1 MKELLLGVGMGLA
14 AGLSPGPLF
23 ALVVTNT
30 LRRGFGAG
38 LRVAAAPVITDAPI
52 ILLTVSAVDALPAA
66 AVRALAGAGGMY
78 VLWLALDTLR
88 QARAATLASTTGTA
102 SSGDLRQGVI
112 TNALSPHPW
121 LFWLGVGAPVLSRSW
136 ERSPARGIAFLA
148 GFYALLVATKVGLAA
163 TVALTRRTLS
173 ERWYRT
179 ALRGAGGLLLAA
191 GGLLLWEAARS
202 GRW

>member
-1 MKELLLGVGMGLA
+1 VKELLLGVGMGLA
-14 AGLSPGPLF
+14 AGVSPGPLF

-52 ILLTVSAVDALPAA
+52 ILLTVFAVDALPVTVVRVLAA
-66 AVRALAGAGGMY
+66 AGGLY
-78 VLWLALDTLR
+78 LLWLAFDTVR
-88 QARAATLASTTGTA
+88 QARAPTLASTAGTTA
-102 SSGDLRQGVI
+102 GDLREGVI

-136 ERSPARGIAFLA
+136 GQSPARGIAFLA
-148 GFYALLVATKVGLAA
+148 GFYALLVATKVALAA
-163 TVALTRRTLS
+163 TVALTRRSLN
-173 ERWYRT
+173 EGWYRM

-191 GGLLLWEAARS
+191 GGLLFWGAAQPRS
-202 GRW
+202 W

>member
-1 MKELLLGVGMGLA
+1 VKELLLGVGMGLA

-52 ILLTVSAVDALPAA
+52 ILLTVFAVDALPVTAVRVLAA
-66 AVRALAGAGGMY
+66 AGGIY
-78 VLWLALDTLR
+78 LLWLAVDTVR
-88 QARAATLASTTGTA
+88 QARAPTLASTARTTV
-102 SSGDLRQGVI
+102 GDLRQGVI

-136 ERSPARGIAFLA
+136 EQSPARGIAFLA

-163 TVALTRRTLS
+163 TVALTRRSLN
-173 ERWYRT
+173 EGWYRM

-191 GGLLLWEAARS
+191 GGLLLWEAAQPRS
-202 GRW
+202 W